1 MWSVKLLAMAAE
13 DRQQG
18 SDDDPSHDHTH
29 EHDHEHG
36 HDHAHSHMVHRHR
49 DVQGGEARAAVF
61 GFSDG
66 LVSNVALII
75 GITGASADG
84 SLVRLA
90 GISGLL
96 AGAISMAAGEW
107 VSIRAHNELVER
119 ELAIERKSLEENP
132 KAELRELAAIYRS
145 RGLKP
150 ESAEQLASEIMADP
164 EVALDV
170 HAREELGV
178 DPEGAGRPLVVALS
192 SFASFAMG
200 AFVPLFPWLFAEGFG
215 AAVAS
220 IVLAVVAAS
229 LAGVALAIFTARSKV
244 RTALR
249 QVLVAAGACGATF
262 LIGSLLGVSVT

>member
-1 MWSVKLLAMAAE
+1 MARLSVWSDKLLTMTADDQENPTEHPAA
-13 DRQQG
+13 
-18 SDDDPSHDHTH
+18 SHDLGDGDDEGTPDEEDESGDDHAP
-29 EHDHEHG
+29 HDS
-36 HDHAHSHMVHRHR
+36 HDHAHSHMVHQHR

-75 GITGASADG
+75 GISTASSDG

-119 ELAIERKSLEENP
+119 EIAIERKSLAENP
-132 KAELRELAAIYRS
+132 KAEIRELAAIYRE

-150 ESAEQLASEIMADP
+150 ETAAELASEIMADP

-178 DPEGAGRPLVVALS
+178 DPAGAGTSPAGGAVVVCCLRNRGFRPS
-192 SFASFAMG
+192 
-200 AFVPLFPWLFAEGFG
+200 VPLADCRRPWRGGRLCGCG
-215 AAVAS
+215 GYCRRDGGGS
-220 IVLAVVAAS
+220 SSS
-229 LAGVALAIFTARSKV
+229 LHRAF
-244 RTALR
+244 
-249 QVLVAAGACGATF
+249 
-262 LIGSLLGVSVT
+262 